1 MTLMTK
7 RLVAAAAVTLGVLPS
22 ALAQPAGGAGQQR
35 PTPEQMRQMQQAR
48 AAQLKAAKE
57 KLYKDLGITGDQKEK
72 LEAIEK
78 KYTALQQKLVREMEV
93 LGMKAQSEQ
102 MAVLTAAQ
110 KDKLKKMMASRP
122 GAR

>member
-7 RLVAAAAVTLGVLPS
+7 RLVATAAVAMSVMPS
-22 ALAQPAGGAGQQR
+22 ALAQPAGGQQ
-35 PTPEQMRQMQQAR
+35 PTPEQLRQMQQAR
-48 AAQLKAAKE
+48 AAQIKAAKE
-57 KLYKDLGITGDQKEK
+57 KLYKDLGITADQKTK
-72 LEAIEK
+72 LEAIET

-110 KDKLKKMMASRP
+110 KDKLKKLMASRP